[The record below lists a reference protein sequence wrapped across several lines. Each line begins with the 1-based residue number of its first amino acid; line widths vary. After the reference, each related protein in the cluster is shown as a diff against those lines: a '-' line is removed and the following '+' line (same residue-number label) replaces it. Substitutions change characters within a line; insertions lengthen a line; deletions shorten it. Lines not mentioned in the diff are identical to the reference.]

1 LEFKA
6 IEIALQIDSLFLQA
20 FRYSRSSSHSRAD
33 KTPSADLL
41 GLLGDAESKSHTLV
55 KIEHLLYNKP
65 SFRNL
70 MSSIYFRKDV

>member
-1 LEFKA
+1 VALNIYLEFKA

-41 GLLGDAESKSHTLV
+41 GLLGDAESKSHTPCQNRTFALQ
-55 KIEHLLYNKP
+55 
-65 SFRNL
+65 
-70 MSSIYFRKDV
+70 